1 MKYILICI
9 TAILLICCSK
19 STFDPEWT
27 KKKAPPTYTARFET
41 SQGNFDIR
49 VTRAWSPKAAD
60 RLHQLLKHH
69 FYDNQLFYRVV
80 PNFVVQ
86 FGNTDTTITKKWDKF
101 KVADEPVLKSNLQG
115 YVSFARA
122 GKETRGND
130 LFINLK
136 DNVRLDT
143 VSPEGVRGYPVL
155 GYVTNGMDVVEK
167 FYSEYGNKTMDVYD
181 SLSANRKK
189 YLSLFPK
196 LDSITR
202 AYIIKDTKERKIEF
216 SVIKK

>member
-1 MKYILICI
+1 MKYLLLII
-9 TAILLICCSK
+9 VAFFLICCSK
-19 STFDPEWT
+19 STFKPEWT
-27 KKKAPPTYTARFET
+27 KKTAPPTYTARFET
-41 SQGNFDIR
+41 SKGNFDIE

-60 RLHQLLKHH
+60 RLHQLLTHH
-69 FYDNQLFYRVV
+69 FYDNTLFYRVV

-86 FGNTDTTITKKWDKF
+86 FGNIDTTITKKWEKF
-101 KVADEPVLKSNLQG
+101 KVADEPVLKSNLKG

-136 DNVRLDT
+136 DNARLDT

-155 GYVTNGMDVVEK
+155 GYVTNGMNVVEK

-196 LDSITR
+196 LDSIKK
-202 AYIIKDTKERKIEF
+202 AYILKETKDY
-216 SVIKK
+216 

>member
-1 MKYILICI
+1 MKYVLISI
-9 TAILLICCSK
+9 AAILLICCSK
-19 STFDPEWT
+19 STFDPKWT

-41 SQGNFDIR
+41 SQGNFDLR
-49 VTRAWSPKAAD
+49 VTRAWSPQAAD

-69 FYDNQLFYRVV
+69 FYDHQLFYRVV

-86 FGNTDTTITKKWDKF
+86 FGNIDTIITKKWDKF
-101 KVADEPVLKSNLQG
+101 KVVDEPVLKSNLKA

-155 GYVTNGMDVVEK
+155 GYVTNGMNVVEK
-167 FYSEYGNKTMDVYD
+167 LYSEYGNKTMDVYD
-181 SLSANRKK
+181 SLSADRKK

-196 LDSITR
+196 LDSITK
-202 AYIIKDTKERKIEF
+202 AYIIKDTKD
-216 SVIKK
+216 

>member
-1 MKYILICI
+1 MIVLV
-9 TAILLICCSK
+9 AFFFICCSK
-19 STFDPEWT
+19 STFNADWT
-27 KKKAPPTYTARFET
+27 KEKAPHNYTARFET
-41 SQGNFDIR
+41 SKGNFDIE
-49 VTRAWSPKAAD
+49 VTRAWSPQAAD
-60 RLHQLLKHH
+60 RLYQLLIHR
-69 FYDNQLFYRVV
+69 FYDNQYFYRVV

-86 FGNTDTTITKKWDKF
+86 FGNIDTIVYKKWDKF
-101 KVADEPVLKSNLQG
+101 KVPDEPVLKSNLKS

-143 VSPEGVRGYPVL
+143 VAPEGVRGYPVL
-155 GYVTNGMDVVEK
+155 GKVITGMNVVESL
-167 FYSEYGNKTMDVYD
+167 YSEYGNKTMDVYD

-196 LDSITR
+196 LDSIKK
-202 AYIIKDTKERKIEF
+202 AYIIKNK
-216 SVIKK
+216 

>member
-9 TAILLICCSK
+9 IALLLICCSK
-19 STFDPEWT
+19 STFDPAWT
-27 KKKAPPTYTARFET
+27 KEVAPPTYTARFET
-41 SQGNFDIR
+41 SKGNFDIK
-49 VTRAWSPKAAD
+49 VTRAWSPAAAD
-60 RLHQLLKHH
+60 RLHQLLTHR
-69 FYDNQLFYRVV
+69 FYDNTLFYRVV

-86 FGNTDTTITKKWDKF
+86 FGNIDTTVTKKWEKF
-101 KVADEPVLKSNLQG
+101 KVPDEPVIKSNLKG

-136 DNVRLDT
+136 DNARLDT
-143 VSPEGVRGYPVL
+143 VHYNDVTGFPVL
-155 GYVTNGMDVVEK
+155 GQVTNGMDVVET

-196 LDSITR
+196 LDSIKK
-202 AYIIKDTKERKIEF
+202 AYIIKDK
-216 SVIKK
+216 

>member
-1 MKYILICI
+1 MKYLLICI
-9 TAILLICCSK
+9 LAFFLVCCSK
-19 STFDPEWT
+19 TTFNPKWT
-27 KKKAPPTYTARFET
+27 KKTAPPSYTARFET
-41 SQGNFDIR
+41 SKGNFDIQ
-49 VTRAWSPKAAD
+49 VTRGWSPQAAD
-60 RLHQLLKHH
+60 RLHQLLTHH
-69 FYDNQLFYRVV
+69 FYDHQLFYRVV

-86 FGNTDTTITKKWDKF
+86 FGNIDTTVTKKWEKF
-101 KVADEPVLKSNLQG
+101 KVADEPVLKSNLKG

-143 VSPEGVRGYPVL
+143 VSPVGVRGYPVL

-181 SLSANRKK
+181 SLSANRNK

-196 LDSITR
+196 LDSITK
-202 AYIIKDTKERKIEF
+202 AYIIKDTKD
-216 SVIKK
+216 